1 MNNNYTNTHTDT
13 RNIIAATVTNLPSP
27 PPRNMFF
34 TNWGTRQPMLE
45 RALMDGT
52 KKTTLV
58 NTKIVYPFGVAVDFP
73 NEHVYW
79 VDGYL
84 SHVERVDYN
93 GENRRIILKLKAVS
107 KWSLCTFSCC

>member
-1 MNNNYTNTHTDT
+1 
-13 RNIIAATVTNLPSP
+13 
-27 PPRNMFF
+27 MFF

-52 KKTTLV
+52 GKMSLV
-58 NTKIVYPFGVAVDFP
+58 NTKIVYPFGVTVDFP
-73 NEHVYW
+73 NQHVYW

-93 GENRRIILKLKAVS
+93 GDNRRIILKLKTVS
-107 KWSLCTFSCC
+107 T